1 MDPWN
6 SMDHMLHNFYESGAN
21 VNEQAAH
28 SERTSHELLC
38 TCWAYDRERERKGIR
53 EGQYFKVLYVLYL

>member
-1 MDPWN
+1 MY
-6 SMDHMLHNFYESGAN
+6 HMLHDFYESGAN

-38 TCWAYDRERERKGIR
+38 TCWAYDEEREK
-53 EGQYFKVLYVLYL
+53 E